1 MVYFRTIS
9 VLNQIRRS
17 LALSTPTLGRGGH
30 AHFFFALHPQPTPPV
45 LTEMPTHSRI
55 SDVNIPQSYF
65 RYEPISP
72 SYDPNEFV
80 NISFSSFPSFSFV
93 YNKKM
98 HQNSANFDRP
108 KRGYISKFFLVF
120 FKSS

>member
-1 MVYFRTIS
+1 MMVYFRTIS

-55 SDVNIPQSYF
+55 SGVNIPQSYF
-65 RYEPISP
+65 RYAPISP
-72 SYDPNEFV
+72 TYDPNEFV
-80 NISFSSFPSFSFV
+80 KN
-93 YNKKM
+93 YNKES
-98 HQNSANFDRP
+98 HQNFANFDRP
-108 KRGYISKFFLVF
+108 EKGRIDEFLNSFFEIG
-120 FKSS
+120 